1 MVQRLT
7 NFVFTR
13 DNVNK
18 KIAYQ
23 QNKVKPNILGI
34 GEVTYC
40 EQTQFLSN
48 LARKYPP
55 MHPVFIHCHLLKI

>member
-7 NFVFTR
+7 NFVFT
-13 DNVNK
+13 

-23 QNKVKPNILGI
+23 QNKVKPNILSI

-40 EQTQFLSN
+40 EQIQFLSN
-48 LARKYPP
+48 LAR
-55 MHPVFIHCHLLKI
+55 